1 MGESTEGV
9 YGLMLKLTETSV
21 ITEVSQA
28 TYNVATI
35 NSIHKHP
42 TYSHFR
48 QASKTVTFAAQ
59 YGGTFRTFM
68 NSGGFSEAEAR
79 EIEANYNK
87 LYYQSKDW
95 ERELLAG
102 ACANGYVTGA
112 FGLRIR
118 TPLLAQSVLG
128 SKRTMHEAEAE
139 ARTAAN
145 AAQQGYG
152 LLNNRAAVA
161 FMKLV
166 WASKYKYDIKPIAL
180 IHDAIYL
187 LIRDNVEVV
196 KWVND
201 NLIECMKWNELPEI
215 QHETVKLGAE
225 LDIFY
230 SGWHQK
236 VTIPNG
242 ATEAE
247 IIAACKSCATKYQ
260 EKV

>member
-1 MGESTEGV
+1 MCRGV
-9 YGLMLKLTETSV
+9 KIGTYRTLM
-21 ITEVSQA
+21 
-28 TYNVATI
+28 N
-35 NSIHKHP
+35 NC
-42 TYSHFR
+42 
-48 QASKTVTFAAQ
+48 
-59 YGGTFRTFM
+59 
-68 NSGGFSEAEAR
+68 GFSEQMAR
-79 EIEANYNK
+79 SIETNYHK
-87 LYYQSKDW
+87 LYKESDEYVAQRINQACKD
-95 ERELLAG
+95 
-102 ACANGYVTGA
+102 GYVEVA

-118 TPLLAQSVLG
+118 TPLLAQSILG

-139 ARTAAN
+139 GRTVGN
-145 AAQQGYG
+145 ALGQSYG

-166 WASKYKYDIKPIAL
+166 WASKYRYDIKPIAL

-187 LIRDNVEVV
+187 LIRDSVEVV

-236 VTIPNG
+236 VTIPNN

-247 IIAACKSCATKYQ
+247 IIAACKSCATKYK
-260 EKV
+260 EK